1 MRRTKIFGG
10 SSHPELVEAITH
22 HLGVLPA
29 PVSLKKFSNQETRV
43 EVACSV
49 RMEDVFIIQS
59 GSNTAKIS
67 INDHLMEL
75 LIMISA
81 CKGASAAKITA
92 VMPYFPYSKQSK
104 MRRHRGSITAK
115 MVANLLTVA
124 GVDHIITMD
133 LHVASQIQ
141 GFFTKPVD
149 NLYAEPSIAQWITE
163 NIDDWKD
170 TVVVSKNPGGAKRVT
185 SLADVLNINF
195 ALIHTDRKR
204 KTFKGSYSC
213 ISTNSY
219 SPTTP
224 NNESIEDNN
233 IYVCNSHESSCYE
246 DQTPIVSRPGTPNG
260 SSSQKKPQSN
270 KSIYSNI
277 RTARLISGH
286 VVDDDYPSTCEN
298 LNDTTHS
305 PDNIFLPA
313 FSFYSNNTSI
323 GDASIAI
330 PSDEE
335 EHINSNE
342 ERMITLVGDVENKTA
357 LILDDIIETPGSF
370 VAAAEHLIKNCGA
383 KRVFVFATHGILQEG
398 CLEQIEE
405 CSCIEK
411 LVITN
416 TYPVSKKKRQISSKL
431 VIIDISRVFG
441 EAIRRVHN
449 GESISYFFEFIWHLN
464 ICNNKFY
471 QNFGE
476 VLIISYF

>member
-22 HLGVLPA
+22 HLGILPA

-43 EVACSV
+43 EIACSV

-59 GSNTAKIS
+59 GSNT

-104 MRRHRGSITAK
+104 MRKHRGSITAK
-115 MVANLLTVA
+115 MIANLLTVA

-133 LHVASQIQ
+133 LHASQIQ

-149 NLYAEPSIAQWITE
+149 NLYAEPSIARWITE
-163 NIDDWKD
+163 NIDDWESA
-170 TVVVSKNPGGAKRVT
+170 VVVSKNPDGAKRVT
-185 SLADVLNINF
+185 SLADALNINF
-195 ALIHTDRKR
+195 ALIHTDKKR
-204 KTFKGSYSC
+204 KTFKGSYSY
-213 ISTNSY
+213 ISVNSY
-219 SPTTP
+219 SPITS
-224 NNESIEDNN
+224 NHESIDDSNMY
-233 IYVCNSHESSCYE
+233 IYNSHENSCYE
-246 DQTPIVSRPGTPNG
+246 DQTPFISRPSTPSEF
-260 SSSQKKPQSN
+260 SSHRKPQSSR
-270 KSIYSNI
+270 SICSNI

-286 VVDDDYPSTCEN
+286 VVDDDYPSSMSPCGN
-298 LNDTTHS
+298 LTDAAHGS
-305 PDNIFLPA
+305 DNLFFPT
-313 FSFYSNNTSI
+313 FSFYPNNASVDTSI
-323 GDASIAI
+323 IA

-335 EHINSNE
+335 EHMNSNE

-357 LILDDIIETPGSF
+357 LILDDMIETPGSF

-383 KRVFVFATHGILQEG
+383 KRVFVLATHGILQEG

-405 CSCIEK
+405 CSCIDK
-411 LVITN
+411 VIITN
-416 TYPVSKKKRQISSKL
+416 TYPVSKEKRQISTKL

-449 GESISYFFEFIWHLN
+449 GESISYLFERTL
-464 ICNNKFY
+464 
-471 QNFGE
+471 
-476 VLIISYF
+476 

>member
-22 HLGVLPA
+22 HLGILPA

-43 EVACSV
+43 EIACSV

-59 GSNTAKIS
+59 GSNT

-104 MRRHRGSITAK
+104 MRKHRGSITAK
-115 MVANLLTVA
+115 MIANLLTVA

-133 LHVASQIQ
+133 LHASQIQ

-149 NLYAEPSIAQWITE
+149 NLYAEPSIARWITE
-163 NIDDWKD
+163 NIDDWESA
-170 TVVVSKNPGGAKRVT
+170 VVVSKNPDGAKRVT
-185 SLADVLNINF
+185 SLADALNINF
-195 ALIHTDRKR
+195 ALIHTDKKR
-204 KTFKGSYSC
+204 KTFKGSYSY
-213 ISTNSY
+213 ISVNSY
-219 SPTTP
+219 SPITS
-224 NNESIEDNN
+224 NHESIDDSN
-233 IYVCNSHESSCYE
+233 I
-246 DQTPIVSRPGTPNG
+246 
-260 SSSQKKPQSN
+260 KPQSSR
-270 KSIYSNI
+270 SICSNI

-286 VVDDDYPSTCEN
+286 VVDDDYPSSMSPCGN
-298 LNDTTHS
+298 LTDAAHGS
-305 PDNIFLPA
+305 DNLFFPT
-313 FSFYSNNTSI
+313 FSFYPNNASVDTSI
-323 GDASIAI
+323 IA

-335 EHINSNE
+335 EHMNSNE

-357 LILDDIIETPGSF
+357 LILDDMIETPGSF

-383 KRVFVFATHGILQEG
+383 KRVFVLATHGILQEG

-405 CSCIEK
+405 CSCIDK
-411 LVITN
+411 VIITN
-416 TYPVSKKKRQISSKL
+416 TYPVSKEKRQISTKL

-449 GESISYFFEFIWHLN
+449 GESISYLFERTL
-464 ICNNKFY
+464 
-471 QNFGE
+471 
-476 VLIISYF
+476 

>member
-10 SSHPELVEAITH
+10 SSHPELVEAIAH
-22 HLGVLPA
+22 HLGISLA

-43 EVACSV
+43 EIACSV

-59 GSNTAKIS
+59 GSNT

-104 MRRHRGSITAK
+104 MRKHRGSITAK

-133 LHVASQIQ
+133 LHASQIQ

-149 NLYAEPSIAQWITE
+149 NLYAEPSIARWITE
-163 NIDDWKD
+163 NIDDWRNA
-170 TVVVSKNPGGAKRVT
+170 VVVSKNPGGAKRVT

-204 KTFKGSYSC
+204 KTYKGSYSYMNA
-213 ISTNSY
+213 NSY
-219 SPTTP
+219 SPITSNT
-224 NNESIEDNN
+224 ESVDDNN
-233 IYVCNSHESSCYE
+233 IYVYNSHENSCSD
-246 DQTPIVSRPGTPNG
+246 DQTPIISRSNSPNELLC
-260 SSSQKKPQSN
+260 QRKQRSN
-270 KSIYSNI
+270 KNIYSNV

-286 VVDDDYPSTCEN
+286 VVDDDYPSLHLCEN
-298 LNDTTHS
+298 SADTTHS
-305 PDNIFLPA
+305 SNHMLLPTFA
-313 FSFYSNNTSI
+313 SCSNNVSVI
-323 GDASIAI
+323 GDTSIAI
-330 PSDEE
+330 PSDDEE
-335 EHINSNE
+335 NINSNE

-357 LILDDIIETPGSF
+357 LILDDIMENPGSF
-370 VAAAEHLIKNCGA
+370 VAVAEHLIKNCGA
-383 KRVFVFATHGILQEG
+383 KRV
-398 CLEQIEE
+398 
-405 CSCIEK
+405 
-411 LVITN
+411 VITN
-416 TYPVSKKKRQISSKL
+416 TYPISKEKRQTSSKL

-449 GESISYFFEFIWHLN
+449 GESISYLFERAL
-464 ICNNKFY
+464 
-471 QNFGE
+471 
-476 VLIISYF
+476 

>member
-22 HLGVLPA
+22 HLAISPA

-43 EVACSV
+43 EIACSV

-59 GSNTAKIS
+59 GSNT

-81 CKGASAAKITA
+81 CKGASASKITA

-104 MRRHRGSITAK
+104 MRRHRGAITAK

-133 LHVASQIQ
+133 LHASQIQ

-149 NLYAEPSIAQWITE
+149 NLFAEPSIAKWITE
-163 NIDDWKD
+163 NISDWKNA
-170 TVVVSKNPGGAKRVT
+170 VVVSKNPGGAKRVT
-185 SLADVLNINF
+185 SLADILNINF

-204 KTFKGSYSC
+204 KTFKESYSH

-219 SPTTP
+219 SPVTSNT
-224 NNESIEDNN
+224 ESIDDNN
-233 IYVCNSHESSCYE
+233 YIYNSQENSYD
-246 DQTPIVSRPGTPNG
+246 DQTPILSGSSTPNELL
-260 SSSQKKPQSN
+260 SQKKTQSN
-270 KSIYSNI
+270 RITCSNI

-286 VVDDDYPSTCEN
+286 VVDDDYPSSVSPYCEN
-298 LNDTTHS
+298 SIDATHG
-305 PDNIFLPA
+305 PDSMFLPP
-313 FSFYSNNTSI
+313 FSFYSNTASII
-323 GDASIAI
+323 GDTSTAISFNDDESI
-330 PSDEE
+330 
-335 EHINSNE
+335 NLNE

-383 KRVFVFATHGILQEG
+383 KRVFVFATHGILQND
-398 CLEQIEE
+398 CLEKMEE
-405 CSCIEK
+405 CRCIDK
-411 LVITN
+411 IVITN
-416 TYPVSKKKRQISSKL
+416 TYPVSKKKRQTSSKL
-431 VIIDISRVFG
+431 IIIDISKVFG

-449 GESISYFFEFIWHLN
+449 GESISHL
-464 ICNNKFY
+464 
-471 QNFGE
+471 FGRA
-476 VLIISYF
+476 L